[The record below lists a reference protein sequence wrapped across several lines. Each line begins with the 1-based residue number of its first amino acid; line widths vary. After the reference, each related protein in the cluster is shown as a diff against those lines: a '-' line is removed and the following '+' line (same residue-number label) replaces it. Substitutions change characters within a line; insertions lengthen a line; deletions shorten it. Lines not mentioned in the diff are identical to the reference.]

1 MQSDTI
7 VLVATIAALVVLG
20 LAAAFV
26 NIPADRLSLIRDI
39 VGGLLV
45 VLGASGYARI
55 SRLVKKGD
63 HNGK

>member
-20 LAAAFV
+20 FAVAFI
-26 NIPADRLSLIRDI
+26 NIPADRLSVIRDI
-39 VGGLLV
+39 ISILGV

-55 SRLVKKGD
+55 SRLVKER
-63 HNGK
+63 NRGK

>member
-26 NIPADRLSLIRDI
+26 NMPADRLSVVRDI
-39 VGGLLV
+39 IAILGV
-45 VLGASGYARI
+45 VLGASGHAWI
-55 SRLVKKGD
+55 SRLVKERN
-63 HNGK
+63 HGK